1 MPHPS
6 SPHRPAFLRSAKPRL
21 GFEGRRVELRLRLL
35 GLLQELL
42 SARALLAAAAGEEE
56 CRGNHEGEEP
66 DHGAGIGTGRTGCI
80 PSWYVQRVD
89 EALTEQVRT
98 AMPYAATLGLEV
110 IAASKDEV
118 HAAVEWEE
126 RLTTAAGILHGGVLM
141 GLADTTG
148 AYCAYL
154 NLPEGS
160 TATATIESKT
170 NFFAAVRSGRVE
182 ARSRPLHRGSR
193 TIVVETD
200 LFDEG
205 GKHVARVT
213 QTQAVL

>member
-1 MPHPS
+1 M
-6 SPHRPAFLRSAKPRL
+6 
-21 GFEGRRVELRLRLL
+21 ELRLRLL

-42 SARALLAAAAGEEE
+42 SALALLAAAAGEEE

-66 DHGAGIGTGRTGCI
+66 DHGAGIGTGRTRAASL
-80 PSWYVQRVD
+80 SWYVQRVD
-89 EALTEQVRT
+89 ETLTEQVRT

-118 HAAVEWEE
+118 RAAVEWEE